1 METTKPSFQD
11 VLEFVR
17 LYRRKNKL
25 QREIQDV
32 EKKIRDNQKRVL
44 LLDNLSDY
52 IKPGMSVEAIQG
64 IIASMKSD
72 YEDRVDDYIIKNAE
86 LSKERRDISKK
97 LKVMGSKAKPCRS
110 GGGQRRRAVPRF
122 PLFPAFF
129 CENFVPATASPHR
142 HFAILAR
149 EKRIDIGKVSLILA
163 GHLTQRRQ
171 GDISTPLTSP
181 TIDSP
186 EDKLRC

>member
-17 LYRRKNKL
+17 LFRRNNKL

-86 LSKERRDISKK
+86 LAKERRDISKK
-97 LKVMGSKAKPCRS
+97 LKVMGEIKNGEAKS
-110 GGGQRRRAVPRF
+110 
-122 PLFPAFF
+122 
-129 CENFVPATASPHR
+129 E
-142 HFAILAR
+142 
-149 EKRIDIGKVSLILA
+149 
-163 GHLTQRRQ
+163 
-171 GDISTPLTSP
+171 
-181 TIDSP
+181 
-186 EDKLRC
+186 

>member
-17 LYRRKNKL
+17 LFRRKNKL

-64 IIASMKSD
+64 IIASMKGD

-86 LSKERRDISKK
+86 LSKNAAISPKAESYGRNEKRRSEVIP
-97 LKVMGSKAKPCRS
+97 V
-110 GGGQRRRAVPRF
+110 
-122 PLFPAFF
+122 LFNEG
-129 CENFVPATASPHR
+129 CPATLSAH
-142 HFAILAR
+142 
-149 EKRIDIGKVSLILA
+149 
-163 GHLTQRRQ
+163 
-171 GDISTPLTSP
+171 
-181 TIDSP
+181 
-186 EDKLRC
+186 

>member
-17 LYRRKNKL
+17 LFRRKNKL

-52 IKPGMSVEAIQG
+52 IKPCMSVEAIQG

-86 LSKERRDISKK
+86 LSKECRDISKK
-97 LKVMGSKAKPCRS
+97 LKVMGEIKNAEAKS
-110 GGGQRRRAVPRF
+110 
-122 PLFPAFF
+122 
-129 CENFVPATASPHR
+129 E
-142 HFAILAR
+142 
-149 EKRIDIGKVSLILA
+149 
-163 GHLTQRRQ
+163 
-171 GDISTPLTSP
+171 
-181 TIDSP
+181 
-186 EDKLRC
+186 